1 MIVWNDIEHLTKN
14 YNSGL
19 KKLDGL
25 NSSIK
30 HNTNKTN
37 HKNNAFQFNH
47 LNDDYGLDERITIK
61 PFHIKYNSY

>member
-25 NSSIK
+25 NSSIIY
-30 HNTNKTN
+30 NTNKSSIAN
-37 HKNNAFQFNH
+37 
-47 LNDDYGLDERITIK
+47 TI
-61 PFHIKYNSY
+61 F

>member
-25 NSSIK
+25 NENEK
-30 HNTNKTN
+30 LNKNKTN
-37 HKNNAFQFNH
+37 HNKNKCHFN
-47 LNDDYGLDERITIK
+47 T
-61 PFHIKYNSY
+61 FHCSFCNVLYCFCYF

>member
-25 NSSIK
+25 NENEKFIE
-30 HNTNKTN
+30 NKTN
-37 HKNNAFQFNH
+37 RNKINFILIHQMMNMV
-47 LNDDYGLDERITIK
+47 
-61 PFHIKYNSY
+61 